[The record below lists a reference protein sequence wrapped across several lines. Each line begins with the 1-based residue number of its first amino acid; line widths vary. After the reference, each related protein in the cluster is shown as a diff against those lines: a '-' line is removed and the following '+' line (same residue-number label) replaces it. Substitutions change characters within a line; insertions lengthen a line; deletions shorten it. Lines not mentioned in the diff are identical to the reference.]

1 MKVLS
6 TWFCWLASSTVG
18 LRTPGG
24 MRASQYAL
32 ALALPHLSMLST
44 QSSFHESRLR
54 ERTLEMC
61 VPRLR
66 WIPEHWKQMN
76 SPRLMLAHAF

>member
-1 MKVLS
+1 M
-6 TWFCWLASSTVG
+6 VG

-24 MRASQYAL
+24 IRASQYWAAL
-32 ALALPHLSMLST
+32 WLPHLSMLAT
-44 QSSFHESRLR
+44 QSSFQESRLR
-54 ERTLEMC
+54 ERTLVMC

-76 SPRLMLAHAF
+76 CPRLMLAHAF